1 MAGVECQAGEEEEEM
16 SSERWSTA
24 RSWTCYGLLEGLS
37 LAFTLCQREKEALG
51 ESRTGKWHRKVTRS
65 DLDFNKIFALLNL
78 F

>member
-1 MAGVECQAGEEEEEM
+1 M
-16 SSERWSTA
+16 A
-24 RSWTCYGLLEGLS
+24 RSWTCYGLLESLS

-65 DLDFNKIFALLNL
+65 DLDFNKIFALLKL